1 MSLQQHLPTSVSEG
15 GEVEVSDGNEPDDRK
30 RCPLPNAIQHKKSIH
45 VQSISNKFAIGYI
58 IISF

>member
-30 RCPLPNAIQHKKSIH
+30 RCPLPNVIQHKKSIH
-45 VQSISNKFAIGYI
+45 VQSINNKSAIGYN

>member
-30 RCPLPNAIQHKKSIH
+30 RCPLPNAIQHKNTCTKHKQQIF
-45 VQSISNKFAIGYI
+45 NWL
-58 IISF
+58 